1 MPPLSRPF
9 LVYAT
14 NVASGY
20 CLTRIRSATTGGQR
34 TATEITLQAFRRIAA
49 SALNVDENFTLTG
62 FEATFRR
69 ALHVGLQFS
78 VTGGYHVASYT
89 FINGGQPRTDD
100 YVFVQPGLFYRF
112 TDRLQAGLTY
122 QYRRNES
129 NLERFSFSNN
139 QVTAE
144 IALRF

>member
-1 MPPLSRPF
+1 MPPVEAVPSLRNKCSQRLLPNENKISDDWRP
-9 LVYAT
+9 AD
-14 NVASGY
+14 
-20 CLTRIRSATTGGQR
+20 
-34 TATEITLQAFRRIAA
+34 ATEITLQAFRRVAA
-49 SALNVDENFTLTG
+49 SALNADENFTLTG

-100 YVFVQPGLFYRF
+100 YIFVQPGLFYRF